1 MFLFIFHT
9 SFSNFFL
16 SNTSKLNLLNAKN
29 HPFQFTFF
37 INFGSYCH
45 HKSKLGIDNVYI
57 CILIIID
64 IGVFCMTIPLDGLHF
79 PLDPNTGK
87 SSSSETGKTI
97 ISEALS
103 LVDHA
108 KAQAVLEDKNWRKHY
123 PLYFKALVEHGIRSI
138 ENPIHIATQ
147 GLHKAQHSFD
157 FYRDGQKYLLKDVMD
172 VADIQKLYTVKIQGK
187 STVEPEWYVPYRGE
201 NLQGQALLDQI
212 ELWQN
217 TGIVE
222 ASHADALR
230 EVIAHPEWFDLSE
243 KTMVLFGAASEAG
256 PLSWLAKWKANI
268 IAVDLPNER
277 VWTKI
282 LNLIENGNATL
293 HAPCLE
299 NLTADAPQ
307 SELIQKLGVNLLT
320 QIPEIG
326 HWLAQNPHKLNLAAI
341 AYLDGEK
348 HVRVSMA
355 MDSIM
360 SYVSEQK
367 PDSSL
372 MYMCTPTDIYAVPKE
387 VIDASKEKFKLRSN
401 FEKILSK
408 SVSTLSLKH
417 FFQNYQ
423 HTLIPSDNGQAY
435 GVADCMV
442 VEQGPNY
449 ALAKRL
455 QQWRATLARHQGQK
469 VCINIAPSTT
479 TYSVTKNP
487 LLKAAFTGAR
497 LFDVEAFDPTTTN
510 AIMAALWIHDLH
522 KPKSVAN
529 PENKLDHPLQL
540 MMEGANH
547 GGLWRVA
554 YLARTALP
562 FAAIYGFAADK
573 LLLDKVW
580 SKVKKS

>member
-1 MFLFIFHT
+1 M
-9 SFSNFFL
+9 
-16 SNTSKLNLLNAKN
+16 SK
-29 HPFQFTFF
+29 
-37 INFGSYCH
+37 I
-45 HKSKLGIDNVYI
+45 
-57 CILIIID
+57 
-64 IGVFCMTIPLDGLHF
+64 LDGLHF
-79 PLDPNTGK
+79 PLDPHTGK
-87 SSSSETGKTI
+87 SSSSKTGQSI
-97 ISEALS
+97 LSEALS

-108 KAQAVLEDKNWRKHY
+108 NAQAVLEDKNWRKNY
-123 PLYFKALVEHGIRSI
+123 PHYFKALVEHGIRSTQ
-138 ENPIHIATQ
+138 NPIHIATQ

-157 FYRDGQKYLLKDVMD
+157 FYRDGKKYLLKDVMD
-172 VADIQKLYTVKIQGK
+172 VADIQKLYTVTIQGK
-187 STVEPEWYVPYRGE
+187 STAKPEWYVPYRGQK
-201 NLQGQALLDQI
+201 LQGQALLDQI
-212 ELWQN
+212 TFWQDA
-217 TGIVE
+217 GIVE
-222 ASHADALR
+222 ESHADALR
-230 EVIAHPEWFDLSE
+230 KVIAHPEWFDLSE

-282 LNLIENGNATL
+282 LKIIENGNATL
-293 HAPCLE
+293 HAPSLE
-299 NLTADAPQ
+299 DISANTSQNELT
-307 SELIQKLGVNLLT
+307 QKLGVNLLT

-360 SYVSEQK
+360 SYVSQQK

-387 VIDASKEKFKLRSN
+387 VIEASGEKFKQRSS
-401 FEKILSK
+401 FEKLFSK
-408 SVSTLSLKH
+408 GISTISLKH
-417 FFQNYQ
+417 FFQNHQ
-423 HTLIPSDNGQAY
+423 KTLISSDNGQAY

-487 LLKAAFTGAR
+487 LLKAAFHGAR
-497 LFDVEAFDPTTTN
+497 LFDVEAFDPETTN
-510 AIMAALWIHDLH
+510 AIMAALWIHDLRN
-522 KPKSVAN
+522 PKALSH
-529 PENKLDHPLQL
+529 PENDLEHPLQL
-540 MMEGANH
+540 MMDGANH

-562 FAAIYGFAADK
+562 FAAIYGFAANK
-573 LLLDKVW
+573 LPLDKVW
-580 SKVKKS
+580 SKVKKT